1 MIQVLTYSGRETSF
15 KEKEF
20 TLNSL
25 HDAQSLDEFDV
36 NIIDLSDENFWRRSN
51 GNIGA
56 INKIADFKSMSDML
70 ANSVKAKNI
79 ILLPQN
85 EMFCFEYLPSEKKFY
100 RKCELKNMI
109 PSMKEDSLH
118 EIYEPAAYIDIVYE
132 NTKTRVEGH
141 TLSAA
146 FHFNGVT
153 QGILTKSEK
162 SDKVTTMSWEKVVLS
177 TLKINN
183 HEELVAFLRTIGL
196 INDRQELPGWIEEV
210 KMFDDEKQLEIIQ
223 ENEQLISH
231 HQQQINKA
239 KDVLNRNQRYKTILY
254 TNGDEL
260 VEVVFEILKEM
271 LGCDLS
277 QFEDEKKEDFNIR
290 MGDKVF
296 IGEIKG
302 VTPNVKKANVSQLDV
317 HVQEYLDNHEEEQ
330 ETITALL
337 IINHQR
343 NKPLHERENIPDEQI
358 RLAERNGSLIVETIT
373 LLKLFEKYMSG
384 EKDRE
389 ECIDLLKDNV
399 GLLQI

>member
-1 MIQVLTYSGRETSF
+1 
-15 KEKEF
+15 
-20 TLNSL
+20 
-25 HDAQSLDEFDV
+25 
-36 NIIDLSDENFWRRSN
+36 
-51 GNIGA
+51 
-56 INKIADFKSMSDML
+56 
-70 ANSVKAKNI
+70 
-79 ILLPQN
+79 
-85 EMFCFEYLPSEKKFY
+85 
-100 RKCELKNMI
+100 
-109 PSMKEDSLH
+109 
-118 EIYEPAAYIDIVYE
+118 
-132 NTKTRVEGH
+132 
-141 TLSAA
+141 
-146 FHFNGVT
+146 
-153 QGILTKSEK
+153 
-162 SDKVTTMSWEKVVLS
+162 
-177 TLKINN
+177 
-183 HEELVAFLRTIGL
+183 
-196 INDRQELPGWIEEV
+196 
-210 KMFDDEKQLEIIQ
+210 MFDDEKQLEIIQ

-330 ETITALL
+330 EKITALL